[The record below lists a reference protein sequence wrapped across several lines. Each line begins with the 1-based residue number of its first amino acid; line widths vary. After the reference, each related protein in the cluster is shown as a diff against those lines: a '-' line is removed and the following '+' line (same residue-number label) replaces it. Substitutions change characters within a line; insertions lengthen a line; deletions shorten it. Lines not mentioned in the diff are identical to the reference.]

1 MLQNIEVRILQ
12 LSGSLSIH
20 SVTRWSNKMAI
31 VWNVQVY
38 RVNPETARPDFYKV
52 LSEREFAVE
61 GEAYP
66 GAAQDEAY
74 GYAAVH
80 NREHFYNYPDTPA
93 GFAFVTG
100 RIDTE
105 TGENL
110 PG

>member
-1 MLQNIEVRILQ
+1 M
-12 LSGSLSIH
+12 
-20 SVTRWSNKMAI
+20 I

-52 LSEREFAVE
+52 LSEREFAVD

-66 GAAQDEAY
+66 GAAEEEAY
-74 GYAAVH
+74 GYAAVY
-80 NREHFYNYPDTPA
+80 NREHFYNYPDTPT

-105 TGENL
+105 TGKNL

>member
-1 MLQNIEVRILQ
+1 M
-12 LSGSLSIH
+12 
-20 SVTRWSNKMAI
+20 I

-38 RVNPETARPDFYKV
+38 RVNPESFRPDFYKV
-52 LSEREFAVE
+52 LDEREFAVE

-66 GAAQDEAY
+66 GAAENEAY
-74 GYAAVH
+74 GYAAVY
-80 NREHFYNYPDTPA
+80 NREHFYNYGTPT

-110 PG
+110 

>member
-1 MLQNIEVRILQ
+1 
-12 LSGSLSIH
+12 
-20 SVTRWSNKMAI
+20 MAT

-52 LSEREFAVE
+52 LSEREFSVE

-66 GAAQDEAY
+66 GAAEEEAY

-80 NREHFYNYPDTPA
+80 NREHFYNHPA
-93 GFAFVTG
+93 PATSFAFVTG
-100 RIDTE
+100 QIDTE

-110 PG
+110 